1 MAKKIVKKK
10 KLKIVPFL
18 IVLLILIGLS
28 FSVYQVLK
36 ANIKNIVIKNA
47 SYLNDDYVID
57 LAGIKDYPSFY
68 LTSSIKMEKNLKK
81 SPYIISAKVKRKF
94 YHVLEIDLKVNN
106 PLFINNSSNTVVFE
120 NKGTVPIDEEIDL
133 FRVPRLMNYVPDDK
147 YDTFIE
153 QGGTN
158 VSGGQKQRL
167 CIARALLRKPK
178 ILILDDSTSAVDTT
192 TEAKIQ
198 KAIKEY
204 MPNTTKIIIAQRI
217 LSVKDADKIIVIDNG
232 MINGIGNHQQLLA
245 TNQIYKEIY
254 YSQQDGMNNI

>member
-28 FSVYQVLK
+28 FIVYQFLK

-120 NKGTVPIDEEIDL
+120 NKGTVPIDEEINL

-147 YDTFIE
+147 YDTFISKMALIDKGILGKIADIEYTPNDYDKDRFLLYMDDGNMVYLTLTKFKQINYYNEVLE
-153 QGGTN
+153 QLEGRKGILYLD
-158 VSGGQKQRL
+158 SGNHFQ
-167 CIARALLRKPK
+167 
-178 ILILDDSTSAVDTT
+178 
-192 TEAKIQ
+192 
-198 KAIKEY
+198 IKE
-204 MPNTTKIIIAQRI
+204 
-217 LSVKDADKIIVIDNG
+217 
-232 MINGIGNHQQLLA
+232 
-245 TNQIYKEIY
+245 
-254 YSQQDGMNNI
+254 

>member
-106 PLFINNSSNTVVFE
+106 PLFINSSNTVVFE

-147 YDTFIE
+147 YDTFISKMALIDKGILGKISDIEYTPNDYDKDRFLLYMDDGNMVYLTLTKFKQINYYNEVLE
-153 QGGTN
+153 QLEGRKGILYLD
-158 VSGGQKQRL
+158 SGNHFQ
-167 CIARALLRKPK
+167 
-178 ILILDDSTSAVDTT
+178 
-192 TEAKIQ
+192 
-198 KAIKEY
+198 IKE
-204 MPNTTKIIIAQRI
+204 
-217 LSVKDADKIIVIDNG
+217 
-232 MINGIGNHQQLLA
+232 
-245 TNQIYKEIY
+245 
-254 YSQQDGMNNI
+254 

>member
-47 SYLNDDYVID
+47 SYLNDDYVRD

-120 NKGTVPIDEEIDL
+120 NKGTVPIDEEINL

-147 YDTFIE
+147 YDTFISKMALIDKGILGKIADIEYTPNDYDKDRFLLYMDDGNMVYLTLTKFKQINYYNEVLE
-153 QGGTN
+153 QLEGRKGILYLD
-158 VSGGQKQRL
+158 SGNHFQ
-167 CIARALLRKPK
+167 
-178 ILILDDSTSAVDTT
+178 
-192 TEAKIQ
+192 
-198 KAIKEY
+198 IKE
-204 MPNTTKIIIAQRI
+204 
-217 LSVKDADKIIVIDNG
+217 
-232 MINGIGNHQQLLA
+232 
-245 TNQIYKEIY
+245 
-254 YSQQDGMNNI
+254 